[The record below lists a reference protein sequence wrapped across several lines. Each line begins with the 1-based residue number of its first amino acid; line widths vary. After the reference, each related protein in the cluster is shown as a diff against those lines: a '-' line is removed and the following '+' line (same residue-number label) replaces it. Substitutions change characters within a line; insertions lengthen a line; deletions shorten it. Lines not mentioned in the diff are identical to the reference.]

1 MKCAEATSCTGKT
14 GAAPQTLLLCRRR
27 DASGRMEQKHS
38 KKTFS
43 PAAENSV
50 NEGHGFSR
58 AEQSHTLRA
67 LAPEVRI
74 SQTDAIC
81 LFSAESFSLRS
92 TRSAMSAT
100 SSATLATAA
109 LPSERYR

>member
-1 MKCAEATSCTGKT
+1 MMCAEATSCTGNPVRS
-14 GAAPQTLLLCRRR
+14 PQTLRYAGEGFRT
-27 DASGRMEQKHS
+27 

-58 AEQSHTLRA
+58 AVQSHTLRA

-74 SQTDAIC
+74 SQTDASC
-81 LFSAESFSLRS
+81 LFSAESFSFRS

-100 SSATLATAA
+100 SRATLATAA